1 MLHRLPWNDYFAFDG
16 RVSTWFLCVCGRGG
30 GWVMCLMVLCFFW
43 QFTNLYPS
51 EQCQKLKSSFHVCTW
66 GCHFSA

>member
-30 GWVMCLMVLCFFW
+30 DVSHGSVFLLAI
-43 QFTNLYPS
+43 
-51 EQCQKLKSSFHVCTW
+51 H
-66 GCHFSA
+66 